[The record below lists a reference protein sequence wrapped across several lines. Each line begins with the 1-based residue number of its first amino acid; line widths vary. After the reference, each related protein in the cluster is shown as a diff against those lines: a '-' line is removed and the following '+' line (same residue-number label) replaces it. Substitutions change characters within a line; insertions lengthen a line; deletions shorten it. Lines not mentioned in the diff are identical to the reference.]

1 METKPTS
8 HIVKGLVLGLILVVL
23 SLVGH
28 LANIWLESWFGWVS
42 TVVMIAG
49 IVWSIIYYGKQLN
62 NNVSFSNLFAHGFK
76 TTAVIAC
83 VSFVFAV
90 LSVYLLFPNMIDEML
105 EKGLDEA
112 RKKGNVNEDQ
122 LQQGMGLAHKIVAIT
137 TLAGSLIISLIIG
150 AVASL
155 IGAGIAKK
163 NPQGPFTQPE

>member
-1 METKPTS
+1 MDTKPTS
-8 HIVKGLVLGLILVVL
+8 HIVKGLVIGLILIVL

-28 LANIWLESWFGWVS
+28 VANIWLESWFGWVS
-42 TVVMIAG
+42 TVIMVAG
-49 IVWSIIYYGKQLN
+49 IVWAVIYYGKQMN
-62 NNVSFSNLFAHGFK
+62 NNVTFGNLFAHGFK

-83 VSFVFAV
+83 VSFVFAL
-90 LSVYLLFPNMIDEML
+90 LSVYLLFPTMVDEIL

-122 LQQGMGLAHKIVAIT
+122 LQQGMGLARKIVGIT

-155 IGAGIAKK
+155 IGAAVAKK
-163 NPQGPFTQPE
+163 NPQGPFSQQE